1 MKLLLHIARLAVVS
15 LMVHPAA
22 HCQSP
27 PLKELTVADYGQ
39 WSSLRQT
46 QLSSNSEWTSY
57 ILTYDSGQDT
67 LFVKG
72 TKQDTQY
79 VFPKGFRA
87 SFSENARWCAVYQP
101 EGLHLID
108 MKGGKQ
114 RFLQGVTDA
123 VFATDDKYAVLFEQ
137 EKKAL
142 SVYELTSD
150 SSYPLPSVS
159 EYATSPD
166 LRKLAYISSG
176 GAVGIVSLGA
186 KISERTVLEGCVPL
200 RKHLVWNEKGTA
212 LALLEEK
219 QSSAGHKLYFIDE
232 VQKQPKVSI
241 LDDPATTVGY
251 TPAFTPLCITPD
263 ASGVFF
269 YSPFSTSRNPD
280 DSLVQVWDSNSPM
293 EYKRTRLEGNGPSR
307 PHLQLWKPKEGTV
320 LAVTN
325 DTLYQAYL
333 TPDRSKALVFNPH
346 QYEPQSELVGPT
358 DYWLADLENG
368 SRTLVLKKHSQKRET
383 IGMSPNGR
391 YVHYYR
397 DRSWWV
403 YDVLDREHRNISN
416 GTVPLEDR
424 GGYPGKHYLPH
435 GCAGW
440 SSDSA
445 SLIVYSEYDVWLLDA
460 KGGKA
465 RRLTGG
471 SASGTRYRAVVTRK
485 EPQQLSSFDLYSPV
499 FDLKEGLVLD
509 SFVTKTKASGYHH
522 WDASRGLSRLLV
534 KNAALGDLKKAS
546 KVPAYI
552 ITEQKADVSP
562 GILYL
567 VPGKK
572 ERVLLRTN
580 MQQHHYFWT
589 KADLVSYTNREGAG
603 LQGILQYPANYEKG
617 KTYPMVVY
625 IYEKQSK
632 YLHRY
637 TNPTLFSPDGFNA
650 THYTSN
656 GYFVLYSD
664 ISYEAGH
671 PGFSAV
677 DCVEAAVAAAIEKV
691 PGAIGPIGLIGH
703 SFGGYEAT
711 FIITQSRLFAAAVG
725 AAACTDLVSHSLT
738 ADTSGRSQMWRYQTH
753 QMRMH
758 ASLYEDYE
766 GFVANSAIPHLPSVT
781 TPLLSW
787 TGEYDRSVDPQQ
799 SIALHMAMRSL
810 RKRHVFLLYAGQPH
824 ALARPES
831 QKDASVKT
839 KAWFDFY
846 LKGMPFPEESGLH

>member
-1 MKLLLHIARLAVVS
+1 MKLLLPMTYLAI
-15 LMVHPAA
+15 LFFMAHPAA
-22 HCQSP
+22 YCQLP
-27 PLKELTVADYGQ
+27 TLKQLSLADYGQ
-39 WSSLRQT
+39 WSSLSQT
-46 QLSSNSEWTSY
+46 QLASNGEWTSY
-57 ILTYDSGQDT
+57 ILAYDSGQDT

-72 TKQDTQY
+72 TKEAKQHA
-79 VFPKGFRA
+79 FPKGFRA
-87 SFSENARWCAVYQP
+87 NFSENARWCAVYQP
-101 EGLHLID
+101 EGMCLID
-108 MKGGKQ
+108 LKGGKK
-114 RFLQGVTDA
+114 RFLGGITDA
-123 VFATDDKYAVLFEQ
+123 VFLADDKYILLHSE
-137 EKKAL
+137 EKKSL
-142 SVYELTSD
+142 RVDGLT
-150 SSYPLPSVS
+150 V
-159 EYATSPD
+159 ATSYVLPD
-166 LRKLAYISSG
+166 LHEYTVSSDCRQVAYITTE
-176 GAVGIVSLGA
+176 GAVGVLSLGS
-186 KISERTVLEGCVPL
+186 KISERTVLEKSTAL
-200 RKHLVWNEKGTA
+200 RKNLVWNKNGTA

-232 VQKQPKVSI
+232 VLKEPKVSV
-241 LDDPATTVGY
+241 LDDPATVVGY
-251 TPAFTPLCITPD
+251 TPAFTPLCIAPD

-269 YSPFSTSRNPD
+269 YSPFSTSHNPD
-280 DSLVQVWDSNSPM
+280 DSVVQVWDSNTPM
-293 EYKRTRLEGNGPSR
+293 EYRRTQLEGNGAAR
-307 PHLQLWKPKEGTV
+307 PHLHLWKPKEGTV

-325 DTLYQAYL
+325 DTLYQGYL

-368 SRTLVLKKHSQKRET
+368 SRTLILKKHSQKRET

-397 DRSWWV
+397 DRNWWV
-403 YDVLDREHRNISN
+403 YDIQEHEHRSISN
-416 GTVPLEDR
+416 GTAPLEDR
-424 GGYPGKHYLPH
+424 GGYPGKYYLPY

-460 KGGKA
+460 KGTRP
-465 RRLTGG
+465 RRLTDG
-471 SASGTRYRAVVTRK
+471 SASGTRYRTVVTRK
-485 EPQQLSSFDLYSPV
+485 ELQPLGSFDLYSPV
-499 FDLKEGLVLD
+499 FDLKEGLVLE
-509 SFVTKTKASGYHH
+509 SFVTGTKASGYHNWH
-522 WDASRGLSRLLV
+522 PSSGLSRLLV
-534 KNAALGDLKKAS
+534 KNSALGDLKRAS
-546 KVPAYI
+546 KAPVYI
-552 ITEQKADVSP
+552 MTEQKADLSP
-562 GILYL
+562 RILYL
-567 VPGKK
+567 AAGKK
-572 ERVLLRTN
+572 ERVLLGTN
-580 MQQHHYFWT
+580 MQQRHYFWT
-589 KADLVSYTNREGAG
+589 KADLVTYTNREGAG
-603 LQGILQYPANYEKG
+603 LQGILHYPANYEKG

-656 GYFVLYSD
+656 GYFVLYPD
-664 ISYEAGH
+664 ISYEAGN

-691 PGAIGPIGLIGH
+691 SGTIGPIGLIGH
-703 SFGGYEAT
+703 SFGGYETT

-738 ADTSGRSQMWRYQTH
+738 TDSSGRSQMWRYQTH
-753 QMRMH
+753 QMRMN

-787 TGEYDRSVDPQQ
+787 SGENDRSVDPQQ
-799 SIALHMAMRSL
+799 SIALHIAMRSL
-810 RKRHVFLLYAGQPH
+810 RKRHVFLLYKGQPH

-846 LKGMPFPEESGLH
+846 LKGMPFSEESGLH